1 MTLAL
6 FKFKDI
12 KKLKSCLLH
21 LKIIGLHHA
30 IGRADSSYCSIARRV
45 EQANIRV
52 FLNYKVD
59 CRALCLIL
67 LKFTKT

>member
-1 MTLAL
+1 MTIAS
-6 FKFKDI
+6 FEFKDI
-12 KKLKSCLLH
+12 KNLKSCLLH
-21 LKIIGLHHA
+21 LKIIGLHLA
-30 IGRADSSYCSIARRV
+30 IGATDSSLCSIARRV